1 MNTLTPLRVI
11 FPFKSE
17 RIPSGI
23 QNIYCCGTK
32 LMFYYQ
38 VRYLGW
44 IPVSVLYKT
53 DRALPKESI
62 FMLNINHFFT
72 FSSVMTVSSAAQL
85 VLAFH
90 WRNVVMA
97 SQIVKT

>member
-1 MNTLTPLRVI
+1 M
-11 FPFKSE
+11 
-17 RIPSGI
+17 
-23 QNIYCCGTK
+23 
-32 LMFYYQ
+32 YYQ

-53 DRALPKESI
+53 DRALPKELILYAEHKS
-62 FMLNINHFFT
+62 FFFT
-72 FSSVMTVSSAAQL
+72 FSSVMTVSSPAQL